1 MPNNIHNC
9 IVGSIN
15 HIGIAVT
22 NLEEALL
29 LYQNLF
35 DSPDTE
41 IIEPDFMPIRAA
53 IIEQGDTHI
62 ELLEPLDQ
70 ESEIG
75 KFIAKRGEG
84 LHHIAFSVSN
94 LDSKIKQL
102 ESFGVNMI
110 DTKPRQG
117 ITGQIAFLH
126 PASTRGTLIELVE
139 PTDADK

>member
-1 MPNNIHNC
+1 
-9 IVGSIN
+9 
-15 HIGIAVT
+15 
-22 NLEEALL
+22 
-29 LYQNLF
+29 
-35 DSPDTE
+35 
-41 IIEPDFMPIRAA
+41 MPIRAA